1 MTVRSRLERDMDE
14 NALKLTSSMDFD
26 EHIFHYDIIVDYAH
40 VIMLEKQGIISR
52 ESARKILKALRKIEH
67 EGFESLSKKF
77 EDVHE
82 AIEARVIEIAGGD
95 GKRMHTARSRNDEIA
110 TCLRL
115 FSRDRI
121 IDILAEILNLRSVL
135 LKKASEYRNAVMPG
149 FTHLQYAQPTKLSHH
164 MIAWHDMIWRDF
176 ERFVN
181 AYSRVNLSPLGSS
194 AFSGTSF
201 PVDREFTAELLGFG
215 GIVENSM
222 DAVSSRDFLIECVF
236 ACSSLMLSFSRICEE
251 IILWA
256 SEFGFVELPDE
267 FASSSSIMPQKK
279 NPDVAEIIRAKA
291 GRIVGMLTSAM
302 TIYKAMPFAYN
313 RDFQEMNRVLFDVM
327 NETLLSCRVLTGMI
341 EKIEFNRDAMR
352 EKAGKGFSTAT
363 DLANL
368 LVVKGVPFR
377 TAHRIVGDLAKAG
390 NHIPS
395 AEKLKE
401 VCMKHGVDAGIDE
414 EELKRAM
421 LPELSLERKTSP
433 GGTSDENIRRMIESR
448 AGAIRDDENR
458 VAEMKKKINEAMER
472 LYEMVKRYEG
482 QKG

>member
-1 MTVRSRLERDMDE
+1 MTVRSRLEKDMNED
-14 NALKLTSSMDFD
+14 ALKLTSSMDFD
-26 EHIFHYDIIVDYAH
+26 EHIIHYDIIVDYAH
-40 VIMLEKQGIISR
+40 VIMLERQGIISH

-67 EGFESLSKKF
+67 EGFENLSKKF
-77 EDVHE
+77 DDVHE
-82 AIEARVIEIAGGD
+82 AIEARVIEIAGED

-121 IDILAEILNLRSVL
+121 VDILAEMLSLRSIL
-135 LKKASEYRNAVMPG
+135 LKKASEYRDAVMPG

-194 AFSGTSF
+194 AFSGTNF
-201 PVDREFTAELLGFG
+201 PVDRKFTAEMLGFD

-256 SEFGFVELPDE
+256 SEFEFAELPDE

-291 GRIVGMLTSAM
+291 GRIMGMLTSAM
-302 TIYKAMPFAYN
+302 AIYKAMPFAYN
-313 RDFQEMNRVLFDVM
+313 RDFQEMNRLLFDAM
-327 NETLLSCRVLTGMI
+327 NETLLSCKVLAGMI
-341 EKIEFNRDAMR
+341 EKIEFKRDVMK

-368 LVVKGVPFR
+368 LVEKGIPFR
-377 TAHRIVGDLAKAG
+377 TAHKIVGDLAKAE
-390 NHIPS
+390 NFMPS
-395 AEKLKE
+395 AEELRE
-401 VCMKHGVDAGIDE
+401 VCMKHGVEIDVDE
-414 EELKRAM
+414 EELKKT
-421 LPELSLERKTSP
+421 LVPELSLERKSSL

-448 AGAIRDDENR
+448 AKAVRDDENR
-458 VAEMKKKINEAMER
+458 VAEMKRKINEAMER
-472 LYEMVKRYEG
+472 LYEMVREYEG
-482 QKG
+482 